1 MKYGLY
7 FLAGMAAAGASPA
20 KTKYDLLA
28 DLFIFGCV
36 AVVFL
41 VVSVICWWTSRR

>member
-7 FLAGMAAAGASPA
+7 FLAGMAAAEASPA

-28 DLFIFGCV
+28 DLFLFGCV
-36 AVVFL
+36 AVVLL
-41 VVSVICWWTSRR
+41 VVCAICWWMNR